1 MLIDGSN
8 TYTNA
13 NAFNGVEPAV
23 KALGAEA
30 PKPATIGRRLLTV
43 VVMNA
48 AGDASRF
55 DMADVARVYRDL
67 IALAIQEETVT
78 SAARQWCQARMRN
91 DAALAAE
98 LEQALDRQ
106 PTTLAELR
114 SRQNV
119 VIARG
124 AGPRQAKEVL
134 THLTFGGL
142 AADPGLQ
149 GPPTA
154 EDADRQTGLGEKDT
168 ANGLLEEWSLGQQKG
183 FSSDGFMLIAEAAV
197 AMVTLPRSDA
207 ATVQGEAGVCGY
219 AAASLVRV
227 ALLREGP
234 PVTDTLEREIQRIS
248 DRLSARSNPGVT
260 LLEEARRQRIG
271 Q

>member
-13 NAFNGVEPAV
+13 TAVHGVEPAV

-30 PKPATIGRRLLTV
+30 PKAATIRRRLLTV
-43 VVMNA
+43 LVINA
-48 AGDASRF
+48 ASDASQF
-55 DMADVARVYRDL
+55 DMADVVRVYRDL
-67 IALAIQEETVT
+67 IAQAVQEEPVT
-78 SAARQWCQARMRN
+78 SAARHWCQARMGN

-98 LEQALDRQ
+98 LELALNRQ
-106 PTTLAELR
+106 PTKLAELR

-124 AGPRQAKEVL
+124 CGPRQAKEIL
-134 THLTFGGL
+134 THVTFGGL
-142 AADPGLQ
+142 AANLVLQ

-154 EDADRQTGLGEKDT
+154 DDADRQTGLGEKDT
-168 ANGLLEEWSLGQQKG
+168 ANGPIEEWSLGQQKG

-197 AMVTLPRSDA
+197 AKVTLPRSDA
-207 ATVQGEAGVCGY
+207 AAVEGEAGVCGY
-219 AAASLVRV
+219 AAASLERV
-227 ALLREGP
+227 AILSEGP
-234 PVTDTLEREIQRIS
+234 PVTDPLEREVQRIN
-248 DRLSARSNPGVT
+248 DRLSVRSNPGVA
-260 LLEEARRQRIG
+260 LLKEARRQRIE